1 MAKGKKWIVT
11 TSGERSIDDV
21 QKELREKGFKVDE
34 VYDEIGSIIG
44 EADDDDVVS
53 DVRNITGVADV
64 SPNEPIDIG
73 PPGSDDT
80 W

>member
-11 TSGERSIDDV
+11 TSGDRSINEVED
-21 QKELREKGFKVDE
+21 ELKKQGFKVDE
-34 VYDEIGSIIG
+34 VFGEIGSIIG
-44 EADDDDVVS
+44 EGDEDVIKKARDIS
-53 DVRNITGVADV
+53 GITDV
-64 SPNEPIDIG
+64 SPDEPIDIG

>member
-11 TSGERSIDDV
+11 TSGDRSIDDV
-21 QKELREKGFKVDE
+21 QDELKKEGFKIDQVFG
-34 VYDEIGSIIG
+34 EIGSLIG
-44 EADDDDVVS
+44 EAEEDVVKK
-53 DVRNITGVADV
+53 VRKISGISDV
-64 SPNEPIDIG
+64 SPEEPIDIG